1 MGDSVNNLLPEFHYQ
16 PATGLF
22 EVKVTRHLGSG
33 NINAGTSAGDED
45 DWAAI
50 VTSAASTD
58 SDTTFAAV
66 VAGVWPT
73 WTQDHLVTPGLV
85 AGFRTAVKKIVRA

>member
-22 EVKVTRHLGSG
+22 EVKVRRHYG
-33 NINAGTSAGDED
+33 NGNVDASTSQGDED

-50 VTSAASTD
+50 VASAVSTD
-58 SDTTFAAV
+58 SDTAFANV
-66 VAGVWPT
+66 VASVWPT
-73 WTQDHLVTPGLV
+73 WTQDHLVNPSLV
-85 AGFRTAVKKIVRA
+85 AGFRTLVKKIVRA